1 MKRIIT
7 AAVLLLGLGIM
18 TVSCTKTNP
27 SSSISGTWAKLM
39 KSTIV
44 ENPSEALSF
53 VNNTAYV
60 VFSGNTAS
68 FMSED
73 NKVVGKGSFTYSVS
87 ETTEEIYGTIYRG
100 TISFSGLPIKGGEFT
115 RTKFKD
121 GYSIQAM
128 ADSIDWTDI
137 VEGLQMHLQYLP

>member
-1 MKRIIT
+1 
-7 AAVLLLGLGIM
+7 
-18 TVSCTKTNP
+18 
-27 SSSISGTWAKLM
+27 M
-39 KSTIV
+39 KSTII
-44 ENPSEALSF
+44 ENPSEAQAF
-53 VNNTAYV
+53 VENTAYV

-68 FMSED
+68 FMSDD
-73 NKVVGKGSFTYSVS
+73 NEVVGKGTFTYSVS

-115 RTKFKD
+115 RTKLKD
-121 GYSIQAM
+121 GYSIPAM